1 MAVEHK
7 QRIQENVSTDTTQ
20 SRNAS
25 SPPNLETERVKYAI
39 TLIGAALFLLHLFFP
54 GVAVEGPLPA
64 DTLFWRALNGEFDV
78 VLAMYHDQ
86 GQIALKLKGF
96 ERGVTVAT
104 GLPNPI
110 TTPAHGTAYDIAGK
124 GIANPIAQILS
135 AAMML
140 RISLGGEA
148 AADAVEK
155 AVAEAI
161 AAGVR
166 TADIALPGQAAVGT
180 AAMGDAIVDRIQKAS

>member
-1 MAVEHK
+1 
-7 QRIQENVSTDTTQ
+7 
-20 SRNAS
+20 
-25 SPPNLETERVKYAI
+25 
-39 TLIGAALFLLHLFFP
+39 
-54 GVAVEGPLPA
+54 
-64 DTLFWRALNGEFDV
+64 
-78 VLAMYHDQ
+78 
-86 GQIALKLKGF
+86 
-96 ERGVTVAT
+96 
-104 GLPNPI
+104 
-110 TTPAHGTAYDIAGK
+110 
-124 GIANPIAQILS
+124 LS

-180 AAMGDAIVDRIQKAS
+180 AAMGDAIVDRITRPAR